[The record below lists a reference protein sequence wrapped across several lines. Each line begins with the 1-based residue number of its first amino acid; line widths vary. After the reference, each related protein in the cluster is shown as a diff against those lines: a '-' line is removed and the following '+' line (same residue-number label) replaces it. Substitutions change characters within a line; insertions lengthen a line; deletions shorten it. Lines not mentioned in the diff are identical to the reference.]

1 MATKSKAFR
10 SRSTDQICQGDIF
23 KNVKYSYIDSEDGES
38 VNIVEYEFP
47 LALIIS
53 QACDV
58 IAMEDLTV
66 KKCGKPAKFMP
77 SILMCPI
84 YEQSAAKS
92 GQHIKEAFEQLA
104 LNFES
109 ANYQYYL
116 RTFQNASQLFYT
128 TVCGKLESS
137 EAVESSKS
145 PWSLLKKQHTIS
157 EYAADFHSA
166 ISLIA
171 GDVFRKENVSC
182 FLFVKKKALH
192 WTNHVDAINECLNVQ
207 VGVHALCQAHSA
219 GMTGNLLLNGRSNPG
234 IGHHGNAGMACVVG
248 RVLHVV
254 FFHQRIPI
262 GVAVVEVV
270 KVLPLGSAEQIF
282 ARRALE
288 PRFVEWQQ
296 FVGNR
301 HFADA
306 VFGFGSNYIKVL
318 FFQVDILFLQIEK
331 FRDAAGIVIQ
341 HQNDLAVGV
350 GLVRPKCCQLVL
362 AKYITVT
369 LVGVL
374 VAVACQVNILRI
386 IFVADV
392 VLHGVFV
399 HLIE

>member
-1 MATKSKAFR
+1 MKNHRFPWLRNRTTDNRKCEKAR
-10 SRSTDQICQGDIF
+10 
-23 KNVKYSYIDSEDGES
+23 N
-38 VNIVEYEFP
+38 
-47 LALIIS
+47 
-53 QACDV
+53 
-58 IAMEDLTV
+58 
-66 KKCGKPAKFMP
+66 
-77 SILMCPI
+77 
-84 YEQSAAKS
+84 
-92 GQHIKEAFEQLA
+92 IKEKRTIEMFSTVSKQLVA
-104 LNFES
+104 LRSS
-109 ANYQYYL
+109 ASADYQYYL